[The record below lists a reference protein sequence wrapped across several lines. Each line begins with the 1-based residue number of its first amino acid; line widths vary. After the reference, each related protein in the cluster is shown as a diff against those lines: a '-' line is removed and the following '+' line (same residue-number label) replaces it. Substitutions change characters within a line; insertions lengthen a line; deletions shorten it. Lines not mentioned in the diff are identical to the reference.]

1 VDGLAEKK
9 VVNVQFPYYYPSQP
23 PAGPTDSLMKTWKSE
38 HDPLLDQALVLV
50 KAAIDDGA
58 KPPLTER
65 SSSARGHP
73 LRPRLAAEI
82 AVEKTTRIEQDL
94 LVEDTLSLIEHVT
107 DGEAEAT
114 GLARGAERLKVA
126 DAISRMASDLDTL
139 RNRVASFKEAQQKFQ
154 REREAYCAMT
164 LANVR
169 AAQWTPSPTADRAG
183 ADEAKNIQSLHPHDQ
198 APTVIDAVAT
208 ARPDQTAKLSAK
220 RAGEPEHTGPSD
232 HDSISRALAAIDRAL
247 SKASNGRS

>member
-9 VVNVQFPYYYPSQP
+9 VVNVQLPYYYPSQP

-94 LVEDTLSLIEHVT
+94 LVDDTLSLIEHVAH
-107 DGEAEAT
+107 DEAEAT
-114 GLARGAERLKVA
+114 GSAREAEGLKVA
-126 DAISRMASDLDTL
+126 DAISRMTSDLDTL
-139 RNRVASFKEAQQKFQ
+139 RNRVASFKETQQKFQ

-164 LANVR
+164 MTN
-169 AAQWTPSPTADRAG
+169 AQWTPAGNPRAEG
-183 ADEAKNIQSLHPHDQ
+183 DGMDAAIDSQRTHLRDQ
-198 APTVIDAVAT
+198 TSTDIDAVAT
-208 ARPDQTAKLSAK
+208 ARPDQTEKLSAK
-220 RAGEPEHTGPSD
+220 PAGEPEHTGPSD
-232 HDSISRALAAIDRAL
+232 HDSISHALAAIDRAL
-247 SKASNGRS
+247 SKASDNGRL